1 MQIPEKL
8 LDYLQPSLWS
18 LDAAHL
24 DSGKCLVQ
32 LLGDRSHFVH
42 AAWEADLFAVVNNLS
57 NRRDNSSSTAKTA
70 LCEVF
75 YFIEVYFSFLC
86 LKSKVFLGNI
96 DQGTACDGW
105 KDTVRLRCYNL
116 AVFCYGDVY
125 KRQPPVSSTL
135 VRVLESRYMFS
146 SNPFL

>member
-1 MQIPEKL
+1 MRPIWMPVSVS
-8 LDYLQPSLWS
+8 YSF
-18 LDAAHL
+18 
-24 DSGKCLVQ
+24 LVT
-32 LLGDRSHFVH
+32 GPIFVH
-42 AAWEADLFAVVNNLS
+42 AAWEADLFAVVNDLS

-86 LKSKVFLGNI
+86 LKSKVILGNI

-116 AVFCYGDVY
+116 AVLCYEQEVCSACLLNLG
-125 KRQPPVSSTL
+125 TCL
-135 VRVLESRYMFS
+135 GASRYMFS
-146 SNPFL
+146 SKPCSYEHLRWHEGSLHSSGLL